1 MADVSETEPAIPQS
15 VAVQYGAEASLI
27 ATRLAWQ
34 LSSLL
39 RIGHLNYLISV
50 LLLQMIVEWA
60 VTVKLRSRG
69 SPRSIALNQTTA
81 ARSAE
86 T

>member
-1 MADVSETEPAIPQS
+1 VSETEPAIPRS

-39 RIGHLNYLISV
+39 RIGHLNY
-50 LLLQMIVEWA
+50 
-60 VTVKLRSRG
+60 
-69 SPRSIALNQTTA
+69 
-81 ARSAE
+81 
-86 T
+86 